1 MTYPPQEGF
10 PPPTSPP
17 NATQPIVP
25 FPPQPPNSSPYQPAP
40 TPQPAQPYRPPEA
53 QGRSTLLVALS
64 IAAALLLF
72 FSGLMLV
79 LYLNGRGNLSDT
91 KADLSDTRTDLT
103 AQVKEQKALVAEG
116 QAKLAQAEKRA
127 DDLNTQLVATKAERA
142 DLSAQHNVLVPCMR
156 RIQESFDA
164 AANGDSSGLIRSLRQ
179 ARSTCDKA
187 EIKVDS

>member
-1 MTYPPQEGF
+1 
-10 PPPTSPP
+10 
-17 NATQPIVP
+17 
-25 FPPQPPNSSPYQPAP
+25 
-40 TPQPAQPYRPPEA
+40 
-53 QGRSTLLVALS
+53 
-64 IAAALLLF
+64 
-72 FSGLMLV
+72 
-79 LYLNGRGNLSDT
+79 
-91 KADLSDTRTDLT
+91 
-103 AQVKEQKALVAEG
+103 VKEQKALVAEG